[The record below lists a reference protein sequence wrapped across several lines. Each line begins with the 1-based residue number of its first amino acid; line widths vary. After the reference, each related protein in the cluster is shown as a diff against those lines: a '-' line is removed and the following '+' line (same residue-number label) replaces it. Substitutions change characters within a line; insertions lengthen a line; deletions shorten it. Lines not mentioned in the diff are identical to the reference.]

1 MAAKLELTVSQLN
14 EYVRRMF
21 QMDPMLRAIELKGE
35 ISNLK
40 FHQSGALF
48 FTMKDENAAISC
60 VMYADEAEN
69 LQAMPFEG
77 MRATASGSVALYA
90 RGGQYQFVVK
100 QLHAQG
106 VGVLYERL
114 QMLKEKL
121 GREGLFAPERKR
133 ALPRYPDTVGVVSSP
148 TGAVIHD
155 ILNVSLRRNPNAHIL
170 LCPVRVQGVGADEE
184 VAAGIRML
192 ERLEHVSVII
202 VARGGGSME
211 DLWTF
216 NEESVVRAVAMCK
229 KPVVSAVG
237 HETDVTLCDLAA
249 DLRVPTPSA
258 AADDVAA
265 SVEAMRESLKE
276 GAEAC
281 VEARRNALILAQTKL
296 NANRPDL
303 RVVRQAERLEAQTQ
317 TLLRAMREQIQK
329 RQGALDARQA
339 ALELLSPYAALKRGY
354 AIVQKEGGA
363 VAKAALLRTGDEVS
377 IRFAD
382 GVIRARVWRKS
393 MARKQTFEAGMSELE
408 ALTERLAEG
417 DMTLDETIKT
427 YEKGMA
433 LAAHLKQQLADCS
446 RRIEQ
451 IDPET
456 AEITPLEEKNNGL
469 S

>member
-100 QLHAQG
+100 RLHAQG

-121 GREGLFAPERKR
+121 GREGMFAPERKR

-155 ILNVSLRRNPNAHIL
+155 ILNVSLRRNPNARIL

-258 AADDVAA
+258 AAECVTPIWDDVAA

-276 GAEAC
+276 SAEVC

-303 RVVRQAERLEAQTQ
+303 RVARQAERLEAQTQ
-317 TLLRAMREQIQK
+317 TLLRAMREQMQK
-329 RQGALDARQA
+329 RQGTLDARQA

-382 GVIRARVWRKS
+382 GVIRARVWS
-393 MARKQTFEAGMSELE
+393 EEAGMSELE

-427 YEKGMA
+427 YEKGVA
-433 LAAHLKQQLADCS
+433 LAAQLKQQLADCS

-456 AEITPLEEKNNGL
+456 AEITPLEEKSNGL

>member
-48 FTMKDENAAISC
+48 FTMKDEAAAISC
-60 VMYADEAEN
+60 VMYASDVAG

-77 MRATASGSVALYA
+77 MRALAGGSVALYA

-114 QMLKEKL
+114 QRLKEKL
-121 GREGLFAPERKR
+121 GREGLFEPERKR
-133 ALPRYPDTVGVVSSP
+133 ALPPYPDTVGVVSSP

-155 ILNVSLRRNPNAHIL
+155 ILNVSLRRNPDAHIL

-184 VAAGIRML
+184 VAAAIRML

-229 KPVVSAVG
+229 KPIVSAVG

-249 DLRVPTPSA
+249 DLRAPTPSA
-258 AADDVAA
+258 AAECVTPIRDDLVA
-265 SVEAMRESLKE
+265 SIEAIRLSMRES
-276 GAEAC
+276 AEAC
-281 VEARRNALILAQTKL
+281 VEAQESALRLAQAKL
-296 NANRPDL
+296 NANRPDIRL
-303 RVVRQAERLEAQTQ
+303 KRQAELLEQRKQA
-317 TLLRAMREQIQK
+317 LFRAMREQMTK
-329 RQGALDARQA
+329 RQGALDAQQS

-354 AIVQKEGGA
+354 AIVQKDA
-363 VAKAALLRTGDEVS
+363 RTITKAALLQAGETISV
-377 IRFAD
+377 RFAD
-382 GVIRARVWRKS
+382 GVIRAKVW
-393 MARKQTFEAGMSELE
+393 SEE
-408 ALTERLAEG
+408 
-417 DMTLDETIKT
+417 DEHGQK
-427 YEKGMA
+427 
-433 LAAHLKQQLADCS
+433 ADV
-446 RRIEQ
+446 
-451 IDPET
+451 
-456 AEITPLEEKNNGL
+456 
-469 S
+469 